1 MQGWYPALADEL
13 IAAVYEAAAEVVS
26 LSRPLELLAALTRS
40 DKAFVGRFN
49 FEHRRGSVAADFN
62 LDFGYAERYE
72 LQFASRNPWLMRRSY
87 FQAEGLVWR
96 GSEILDHD
104 ALRKTEFYQHFLAPL
119 RILNTVQIVIR
130 VHGADI
136 VHVVLGRRPEA
147 DDYDEATLNT
157 CRLFALHAQHAL
169 KMRDSAETSRLIN
182 EGLTAAIDELPVG
195 VAVIEPP
202 SALRYMSG
210 SCYSMFF
217 GQPSGRMAAPN
228 GTNGNGR
235 ASHAIRLPRALEE
248 ALSKRPVPS
257 TCIVQPH
264 NGEVHRPLFVEIRP
278 YQTYSE
284 LETQP
289 RIGYV
294 LIARTANT
302 ELEVDTTALRDAFHL
317 TAAEAR
323 ICASLVTGD
332 TVDGLAKHL
341 GISPYTARTHVK
353 HIFEKTYTNRQPEL
367 MKFLLSL
374 ARRKS
379 EMSLNGA
386 DNGAAAASPL
396 GQEPTQNGFGR
407 PASPTAPAQIKPSMH
422 KAMPSPNTPQIT
434 GARSD
439 REK

>member
-1 MQGWYPALADEL
+1 MQAWFPALADEL

-49 FEHRRGSVAADFN
+49 FELRRGSVAADFN
-62 LDFGYAERYE
+62 LEFGYAERYE

-119 RILNTVQIVIR
+119 RILNTAQIVIR
-130 VHGADI
+130 VHGSDI

-147 DDYDEATLNT
+147 DDYDDATLNT

-202 SALRYMSG
+202 SALRYMSR

-217 GQPSGRMAAPN
+217 GPQPSGQMAAGGPN
-228 GTNGNGR
+228 ATNANGR
-235 ASHAIRLPRALEE
+235 GSHAIRLPRALEE

-264 NGEVHRPLFVEIRP
+264 NGEAHRPLLVEIRP

-294 LIARTANT
+294 LIARNANA
-302 ELEVDTTALRDAFHL
+302 ELEVDMTALRDAFHL

-323 ICASLVTGD
+323 ICASLVTGE

-396 GQEPTQNGFGR
+396 GREPTQNASRG
-407 PASPTAPAQIKPSMH
+407 PASPTAPAQIKPL
-422 KAMPSPNTPQIT
+422 SPNT
-434 GARSD
+434 R
-439 REK
+439 